1 MKKSLLALTA
11 ALAFG
16 IAAAQDAAPAPAV
29 SAPQVPALTD
39 VPAGHWAKDAID
51 KLVSQGIILGYPD
64 GTFRGTQNLTR
75 YEAAVIIARLL
86 NQMGTG
92 NAPAMDP
99 ATLTALQNAI
109 QELAADLAALGVRVS
124 DLEANAVSK
133 DDFTRL
139 EQRVEQLGSA
149 APVTPVT
156 PGVDNSAAVDAN
168 SSAISDLQGQISD
181 VTTRADDLQANYD
194 TLRADVDD
202 NAANIA
208 ALNDL
213 TVLLNQDILNLQDRA
228 SAIEAAQANFVQRA
242 DFDNLAGR
250 VGVVETKVTDYGN
263 RIAALEKNAFSI
275 KPTLTATYFVARADR
290 EMDIDRLFPG
300 TKFSSGDD
308 GDSGTVDTP
317 VDYVDLA
324 GNTTKVTNTAGGLYG
339 FSTDSYTY
347 QTTLTG
353 TGATPPAPKP
363 VIFNGPRGG
372 TYTLTAADTAAGYTT
387 ASTPVV
393 LAATPV
399 NVEGA
404 TTLDFGIDFST
415 AGGVNS
421 GTTVNTG
428 AYLTSAG
435 GVTVKSVD
443 IKFGITTDPSLTGT
457 QTDASLANYPAIT
470 DSNNYTY
477 KPLFFY
483 FKNGT
488 ATFTVGNSPVTV
500 DFGKSLKTK
509 FSDYVFDNNLNGRGD
524 GFTVT
529 VDGSNVPIIGA
540 FKPIIKA
547 IYGSSNL
554 NYVAGGQY
562 FNGTA
567 YATEANYSAN
577 ALSGANGDYRYYR
590 GVRAEITPIGTLKLG
605 INAVE
610 EALDTVGYKLNVPG
624 VRDVVV
630 YGADA
635 HGSLFGFQLDSEYA
649 HSLVKGD
656 YNTTDLTERTANAFY
671 AKTSGAVGPVTVY
684 DLNFRSIDA
693 GYNLVAAVSEANP
706 GDGTN
711 GSTAPYNRGDRLAT
725 GVRVDANGNPI
736 DANGNL
742 ITAGQPGYN
751 TADITAGLVPGAT
764 IYDGQIGAAAKV
776 GGTLGPVSLGGYYNA
791 QTAKNSSIGAQNDP
805 KGIIDYGVAAKASIL
820 NLVTVRGGYYYLYV
834 GDTAADVTNQAKGSG
849 TRYNVRADVTPGF
862 GLGVGAFYRHLSLD
876 GNTAQNDAIRY
887 YNGAANTDVANLF
900 ANSRYSSYY
909 TLADNKLTDQAG
921 CGTEHPSASAD
932 DTDAVGG
939 ALTFSLGAFDDTTCY
954 TEYGA
959 EISHNGKDA
968 AALIKNL
975 DLRFGYARRYRN
987 ATGGYTNNVFY
998 ADTLYGAKLGFFNV
1012 NLKALYNSDAR
1023 AQSNDPQLNALE
1035 GTSANARTFGGG
1047 LRVTTDSLNIIFKPS
1062 LEAQVGYLNRNYD
1075 AATASTNNYTATGL
1089 SYRAGVKLKDVLLPT
1104 AQLAVYYAGLRTQN
1118 RAYVPWT
1125 NSTDNTAGYYTDS
1138 NNGTTINQNGLYVEG
1153 NYYDLSFAYGLYS
1166 LSAANTATGVE
1177 GALPN
1182 GQVAKGSTFKI
1193 TYKVVF

>member
-16 IAAAQDAAPAPAV
+16 MAAAQDAAPA

-64 GTFRGTQNLTR
+64 GTYRGTQNLTR

-92 NAPAMDP
+92 SAPAMD
-99 ATLTALQNAI
+99 AETLTALQNAI

-149 APVTPVT
+149 TPST
-156 PGVDNSAAVDAN
+156 TGPDNSAAVDAN
-168 SSAISDLQGQISD
+168 TAAISDIQGQISD
-181 VTTRADDLQANYD
+181 VTARADDLQANYD

-202 NAANIA
+202 NASSIA

-228 SAIEAAQANFVQRA
+228 SAIEAAQADFVQRA

-290 EMDIDRLFPG
+290 DMDIDRLFPG

-324 GNTTKVTNTAGGLYG
+324 GNTTKVNNNQNGLYG
-339 FSTDSYTY
+339 FSTSNIV
-347 QTTLTG
+347 LTGVDG
-353 TGATPPAPKP
+353 TGAALPPKIIAAPDGL
-363 VIFNGPRGG
+363 NDLT
-372 TYTLTAADTAAGYTT
+372 TYTISPADAALGYT
-387 ASTPVV
+387 AVAFVPF
-393 LAATPV
+393 TPV
-399 NVEGA
+399 NNEGA

-415 AGGVNS
+415 AGGLNS
-421 GTTVNTG
+421 ATSANTG

-435 GVTVKSVD
+435 GVAIKSVD
-443 IKFGITTDPSLTGT
+443 VKFGITTNPSLTGT
-457 QTDASLANYPAIT
+457 QTAANLAFYPAIT

-488 ATFTVGNSPVTV
+488 ATFTVGNNPVIV
-500 DFGKSLKTK
+500 DFGRSLKTK
-509 FSDYVFDNNLNGRGD
+509 FGDYIFDNNLDGRGD

-540 FKPIIKA
+540 FKPVIMA

-554 NYVAGGQY
+554 TFAAGGRY
-562 FNGTA
+562 YTGLDTA
-567 YATEANYSAN
+567 GNPVYVTEAGAN
-577 ALSGANGDYRYYR
+577 THFITGANGDYRYYR
-590 GVRAEITPIGTLKLG
+590 GIRAEITPIGTLKLG

-610 EALDTVGYKLNVPG
+610 EALDATGYKLTAGGAPVLG
-624 VRDVVV
+624 VRDVVA

-635 HGSLFGFQLDSEYA
+635 HGSLYGFQLDSEYA
-649 HSLVKGD
+649 HSKVTGTF
-656 YNTTDLTERTANAFY
+656 NGTDVTERTANAFY
-671 AKTSGAVGPVTVY
+671 AKTGGIVGPVQVY

-693 GYNLVAAVSEANP
+693 GFNKEASISEAIP

-711 GSTAPYNRGDRLAT
+711 GSTALYNRGNRTSTPTDAIPTLAD
-725 GVRVDANGNPI
+725 GVTPA
-736 DANGNL
+736 
-742 ITAGQPGYN
+742 
-751 TADITAGLVPGAT
+751 VPLGT
-764 IYDGQIGAAAKV
+764 SLYDGQIGAAAKI
-776 GGTLGPVSLGGYYNA
+776 GGTLGPVSVGGYYNT
-791 QTAKNSSIGAQNDP
+791 QTAKSSSIGATNDP
-805 KGIIDYGVAAKASIL
+805 KGIVDYGVTAKASIL
-820 NLVTVRGGYYYLYV
+820 NLVTLRGGYYYLYA
-834 GDTAADVTNQAKGSG
+834 GATSADVTNQAKGSG
-849 TRYNVRADVTPGF
+849 SRYEVRADVTPGF
-862 GLGVGAFYRHLSLD
+862 GLTVGAFYRYLAL
-876 GNTAQNDAIRY
+876 GGTKFQNDTIA
-887 YNGAANTDVANLF
+887 YNNGPANNGTASLF
-900 ANSRYSSYY
+900 ANSHYSSIY

-921 CGTEHPSASAD
+921 CGAQHPSTSTD

-939 ALTFSLGAFDDTTCY
+939 ALTFSLGAFSDATCY
-954 TEYGA
+954 SEYGA
-959 EISHNGKDA
+959 EIQHNGKDA
-968 AALIKNL
+968 AALVNNL
-975 DLRFGYARRYRN
+975 DLRFGYAQRYRN
-987 ATGGYTNNVFY
+987 ATGSYSGNVLY
-998 ADTLYGAKLGFFNV
+998 ADALYGAKLSIFNV
-1012 NLKALYNSDAR
+1012 NLKALYNQTNYN
-1023 AQSNDPQLNALE
+1023 QSVAGE
-1035 GTSANARTFGGG
+1035 AGTPDLRTIAAG
-1047 LRVTTDSLNIIFKPS
+1047 LRVTTDTLDYIFKPS
-1062 LEAQVGYLNRNYD
+1062 LEAQVGYLSRNRSG
-1075 AATASTNNYTATGL
+1075 ATEPVTGVSPNFDNSGL

-1104 AQLAVYYAGLRTQN
+1104 AQLAVYYGGLRTVN

-1125 NSTDNTAGYYTDS
+1125 NSTDNSAGYYTDT
-1138 NNGTTINQNGLYVEG
+1138 NNGYTINQNGLYVEG

-1166 LSAANTATGVE
+1166 LSAKNSAGTEVAVPGTNS
-1177 GALPN
+1177 
-1182 GQVAKGSTFKI
+1182 VAKGSTFKI
-1193 TYKVVF
+1193 TYKVTF